1 MSTLFER
8 IGGTAAIDAAVDT
21 FYEKVLADD
30 RIMRFFNDVDM
41 NQQSRHQ
48 KRFFAYAFG
57 GMPDYPGRSLRNAHQ
72 SLVKNRGLNDT
83 HFDAVMEHLGS
94 TLKELGVSV
103 DLITEAAKIAES
115 TRDDILNREA

>member
-30 RIMRFFNDVDM
+30 RIMHFFNDVDM

-72 SLVKNRGLNDT
+72 SLVEDRGLNDT
-83 HFDAVMEHLGS
+83 HFDAVMATSWKHLKG
-94 TLKELGVSV
+94 TGGLC
-103 DLITEAAKIAES
+103 
-115 TRDDILNREA
+115 RPHNRSCENRRINSSRHPQ